1 MMTRIFHYNYDKSRG
16 KSKLRSKIIC
26 YYCGKSN
33 HKNSECRNLKRDQ
46 KNGKIK
52 YDQVDPKKREEN
64 STTVVAAN
72 EDDGIFL
79 FGGDNYLN
87 IAQEDCSWIVG
98 LGASFHVTPHGD
110 FFSAYKTGDFG
121 TVKMGNHETS
131 KIMSIGNVILKTNT
145 HCEIV
150 LKDIRHVPDMCL
162 NLISTSK
169 LDDIG
174 YMNLFGGGKWKLT
187 RNNMIIARGNKQGSL
202 LGHISEKGL
211 QILARK
217 ELIPEFNNTAYP
229 SEFYGPT
236 GPKASQAQAFNLVAN
251 VGSAQGP
258 TGLGKYLMCSP
269 TGEVI
274 FGRKTMYF
282 WDLRAP
288 WLEPLRGPNGLDL
301 SRLKK
306 TYNLGKNGV
315 LRNI

>member
-1 MMTRIFHYNYDKSRG
+1 
-16 KSKLRSKIIC
+16 
-26 YYCGKSN
+26 
-33 HKNSECRNLKRDQ
+33 
-46 KNGKIK
+46 
-52 YDQVDPKKREEN
+52 
-64 STTVVAAN
+64 
-72 EDDGIFL
+72 
-79 FGGDNYLN
+79 
-87 IAQEDCSWIVG
+87 
-98 LGASFHVTPHGD
+98 
-110 FFSAYKTGDFG
+110 
-121 TVKMGNHETS
+121 MGNHETS

-202 LGHISEKGL
+202 YVTQGKLCKREANVACGNSCLELWHKRLGHISEKGL